1 MSSDGHPDAGLPP
14 DAAAMDAAAVALILE
29 HALASPPT
37 LGGSR
42 LVCVDGPAGSGKTTL
57 AGLLLEDARA
67 RVPSVTLL
75 HLDDLLEGW
84 GGLGP
89 ELVERVRR
97 SVLAPLA
104 EGRPGR
110 YRRWDWWAD
119 GWAEEHGVEPVS
131 MLLLEGVG
139 SAASAYDAWVTTRVW
154 VDAPRELRLHRGL
167 DRGDFGDPA
176 HWRRWLDDEEAW
188 LATEGTRSRADVL
201 VDGTGRSEPHL
212 A

>member
-1 MSSDGHPDAGLPP
+1 MSSDGRLPP
-14 DAAAMDAAAVALILE
+14 DAAAMDAAAVAMVLE

-37 LGGSR
+37 LGEAR

-57 AGLLLEDARA
+57 AEVLLTAARPC
-67 RVPSVTLL
+67 VPSVALV

-89 ELVERVRR
+89 ELADRVRR
-97 SVLAPLA
+97 LVLAPLA
-104 EGRPGR
+104 EGRPGH

-119 GWAEEHGVEPVS
+119 AWAEEQVVEPVS
-131 MLLLEGVG
+131 LLLLEGVG
-139 SAASAYDAWVTTRVW
+139 SAAAAYDAWVTTRVW
-154 VDAPRELRLHRGL
+154 VDAPRDLRLRRGL

-176 HWRRWLDDEEAW
+176 HWLRWLEDEELW
-188 LATEGTRSRADVL
+188 LASERTRSRADVL
-201 VDGTGRSEPHL
+201 VDGTGASPPRL